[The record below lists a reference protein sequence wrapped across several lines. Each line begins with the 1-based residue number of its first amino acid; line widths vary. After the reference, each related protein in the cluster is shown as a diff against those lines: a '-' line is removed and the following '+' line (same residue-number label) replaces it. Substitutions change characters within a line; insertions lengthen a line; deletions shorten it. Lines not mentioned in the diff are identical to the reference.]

1 MNPLA
6 LEWITK
12 ADGDFATAQREIR
25 ARKAPNYDSACFH
38 AQQTAEK
45 YLKAFLQAHEQAPP
59 RVHDLIELLALC
71 FPLDPA
77 LSLLEIDLKS
87 LNAYAVQ
94 FRYPG
99 QSADRSDAR
108 EAVKSASR
116 VRAHLRIL
124 LKLD

>member
-6 LEWITK
+6 LEWAIK
-12 ADGDFATAQREIR
+12 AEGDYATAQREIR
-25 ARKAPNYDSACFH
+25 ARKAPNFDSACFH

-45 YLKAFLQAHEQAPP
+45 YLKAFLQSKNQAPP
-59 RVHDLIELLALC
+59 RIHDLIELLALC
-71 FPLDPA
+71 LPLNPA
-77 LSLLEIDLKS
+77 IVLLEVDLKS

-99 QSADRSDAR
+99 QNADRSDAR

-116 VRAHLRIL
+116 VRAHLRML
-124 LKLD
+124 LNLE

>member
-6 LEWITK
+6 LEWAIK
-12 ADGDFATAQREIR
+12 AEGDLATAQREIR
-25 ARKAPNYDSACFH
+25 ARKAPNFDSACFH

-45 YLKAFLQAHEQAPP
+45 YLKAFLQSKDQIPP
-59 RVHDLIELLALC
+59 RIHDLIELLALC
-71 FPLDPA
+71 LPLNPA
-77 LSLLEIDLKS
+77 IVLLEVDLKS

-99 QSADRSDAR
+99 QNADRSDAR

-116 VRAHLRIL
+116 VRAHLRML
-124 LKLD
+124 LNLE